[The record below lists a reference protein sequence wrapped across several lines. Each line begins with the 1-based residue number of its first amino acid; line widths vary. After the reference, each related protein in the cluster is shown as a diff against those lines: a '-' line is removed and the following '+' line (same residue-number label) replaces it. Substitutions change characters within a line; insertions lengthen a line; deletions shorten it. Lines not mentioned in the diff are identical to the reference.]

1 MSWLY
6 SIFIAGLMFAN
17 ESGLPVHIN
26 YNQNESN
33 FSQVFKSD
41 ETERIEQTYPLNANG
56 RVSVSNVN
64 GSINIEAWDRPEVK
78 LEVVKVADS
87 RERLSEFSVKINSQ
101 PDFLNIETEYEK
113 QINRQY
119 GRNYKTEV
127 QYRLTVPRTA
137 VLDEIETVNGE
148 ISVSNMVNITK
159 ASAVNG
165 KVVAVNL
172 QGTAKL
178 STVNGT
184 VEADFDQLQTASK
197 ISLDTVNGTV
207 NLTIPSDADATIKAD
222 TVNGSINN
230 DFGLPIR
237 KGKYVGSDLY
247 GRIGSGDVQ
256 IKMNSVNGGLSVK
269 RKKDGKNLNPATNLL
284 PAKNSDEVDWD
295 DVGNVGNFPVVKPPK
310 LPIVPRT
317 PLPPNFGVSNLNA
330 DVQKQIAEALKKAQK
345 EMGKLTPEMR
355 KQIEDELKNA
365 NVDLNTKELQEQI
378 KLAKEKYKEALAQIS
393 NANWLVGSPVMEK
406 KSESFAVKGTPKV
419 TIEANNCAV
428 SVRGWDKPEVQYSA
442 TKVAGNHSQPPMDV
456 QASQSSADVNIKI
469 INNDKNS
476 GVFEANNI
484 RLEIFVPKK
493 SNLKITTD
501 GEIRL
506 EGVSGEIELNGEE
519 SAINVRDSEGKIHLA
534 TGNGRIRVLGFKG
547 EIYAQSAE
555 GDINLEGNF
564 QILTVQTGDGSIIL
578 TLPEDTGANLTANQE
593 ITNEGLNLIKQKEN
607 HWLIGKG
614 GANFQLQ
621 TADGKIYLRNFDALK
636 SLQK

>member
-1 MSWLY
+1 
-6 SIFIAGLMFAN
+6 
-17 ESGLPVHIN
+17 
-26 YNQNESN
+26 
-33 FSQVFKSD
+33 
-41 ETERIEQTYPLNANG
+41 
-56 RVSVSNVN
+56 
-64 GSINIEAWDRPEVK
+64 
-78 LEVVKVADS
+78 
-87 RERLSEFSVKINSQ
+87 
-101 PDFLNIETEYEK
+101 
-113 QINRQY
+113 
-119 GRNYKTEV
+119 TEV

-148 ISVSNMVNITK
+148 ISISNMVNITK

-184 VEADFDQLQTASK
+184 VEADFDQLQTTSK

-207 NLTIPSDADATIKAD
+207 NLSIPSDANATVKAD

-256 IKMNSVNGGLSVK
+256 IKLNSVNGGLSVK

-284 PAKNSDEVDWD
+284 PAKNSDEDDWD
-295 DVGNVGNFPVVKPPK
+295 AAGNGGNFSVIKPPK
-310 LPIVPRT
+310 PPIVPRT
-317 PLPPNFGVSNLNA
+317 PLPPDFDGFNLNA
-330 DVQKQIAEALKKAQK
+330 DMQKKIAEALKEAQK
-345 EMGKLTPEMR
+345 EMGRLTPEMR
-355 KQIEDELKNA
+355 KQIEDELKKA

-378 KLAKEKYKEALAQIS
+378 KLAREKYKEALAQMS

-428 SVRGWDKPEVQYSA
+428 SVRGWNKPEVQYSA
-442 TKVAGNHSQPPMDV
+442 TKVARNRSQTPMDV
-456 QASQSSADVNIKI
+456 QASQSGADVNVKV
-469 INNDKNS
+469 INNNENS
-476 GVFEANNI
+476 NVFEANNI

-506 EGVSGEIELNGEE
+506 EGVTGEVELNGEE
-519 SAINVRDSEGKIHLA
+519 SAINVRDSEGKIRLV

-564 QILTVQTGDGSIIL
+564 QKLTVRTEDGSIIL

-607 HWLIGKG
+607 NWLINKG

-621 TADGKIYLRNFDALK
+621 TADGKIFLRNFDVLK